1 MANADI
7 SEVCLVAER
16 GAPGNA
22 LYTLGI
28 DFSTQSVKALVLDV
42 RSAEVIRADTFEY
55 DTAFPSYGTTGG
67 VLQNEGP
74 AIRHTSPFML
84 VEALDLVFS
93 RLHRSG
99 VDLGLIGAV
108 KIDAMQHCTVYADM
122 SFGERLESLSPGKDL
137 MPQLEPGIT
146 RRTTPIWEDRSPVK
160 EAEYLANALEKQGSI
175 LALTGN
181 RAELRFPAAQ
191 VLKWARESSDDY
203 AQTAH
208 IFLLSAFLT
217 SILAGKVAPVETG
230 DGWGTNLNTLDIHHP
245 GWNDVVLRAADEYVG
260 SGNAGLPLRKR
271 LGEMVHY
278 DTVLGPMAPYFVRRY
293 GMNPGAVVLAGTGD
307 NPATLLGCGG
317 RAVVSL
323 GSSYTVNGVMKEIVP
338 SATGEY
344 NVFGYTPGNAMA
356 LTVFT
361 NGAKVHEFFLD
372 KYIPK
377 GTSGGGTDER
387 WEAYVSTAGQRLLR
401 EDERLMLPYLM
412 DESVPLRPAGVVRDG
427 FSDRDAPVNIRS
439 LHVSQALSLRLHSGH
454 LSRTPTLC
462 VVGGA
467 SQNRFLRQMIADVFD
482 ADTYSIRH
490 AGFAAALGCA
500 ISGARELLHITYD
513 EAARSFVPLDRA
525 SSVRPVEENRHA
537 VKALLN
543 RYEALEGRAAARSP
557 L

>member
-1 MANADI
+1 MLI
-7 SEVCLVAER
+7 
-16 GAPGNA
+16 
-22 LYTLGI
+22 
-28 DFSTQSVKALVLDV
+28 LDV
-42 RSAEVIRADTFEY
+42 STADVVHVDSFEY
-55 DTAFPSYGTTGG
+55 DKAFPKYGMDGG
-67 VLQNEGP
+67 VLQSSNP
-74 AIRHTSPFML
+74 VARHTSPFML
-84 VEALDLVFS
+84 LEALDLIFG
-93 RLHRSG
+93 RLQKSG

-108 KIDAMQHCTVYADM
+108 KIDAMQHCTVYADA
-122 SFGERLESLSPGKDL
+122 SFGERVRALDAGQRLVH
-137 MPQLEPGIT
+137 QLGPSIT
-146 RRTTPIWEDRSPVK
+146 RRTSPIWEDRSPVK
-160 EAEYLANALEKQGSI
+160 EAEYLAKELEKHGSI
-175 LALTGN
+175 VELTGN
-181 RAELRFPAAQ
+181 RAELRFPASQ
-191 VLKWARESSDDY
+191 ILKWARESTDEY
-203 AQTAH
+203 ARTAH

-217 SILAGKVAPVETG
+217 SVLAGKVAPVDTG
-230 DGWGTNLNTLDIHHP
+230 DGWGTNLNTLDIHQP
-245 GWNDVVLRAADEYVG
+245 GWSDAVLKVADEYSHG
-260 SGNAGLPLRKR
+260 RDAGLALRDR

-278 DTVLGPMAPYFVRRY
+278 DTVLGPVAPYFVRRY
-293 GMNPGAVVLAGTGD
+293 GVSPRAVVLAGTGD

-317 RAVVSL
+317 QAVVSL
-323 GSSYTVNGVMKEIVP
+323 GSSYTVNGQMREIVP
-338 SATGEY
+338 SVSGEY

-361 NGAKVHEFFLD
+361 NGAKLHEFFLD

-427 FSDRDAPVNIRS
+427 FNYRDATVNIRS

-454 LSRTPTLC
+454 LSRTEALC

-490 AGFAAALGCA
+490 AGFSAALGCA
-500 ISGARELLHITYD
+500 ISGARELLGITYD

-537 VKALLN
+537 VQALLN